1 MKYKAVGMGRT
12 DLSVMLDHPLV
23 LPIYRLASVYPVRL
37 TES

>member
-1 MKYKAVGMGRT
+1 MKDKAVWMGRT

-23 LPIYRLASVYPVRL
+23 LPIYRLASEYPVHS

>member
-1 MKYKAVGMGRT
+1 MKDKAVGMGRT

-23 LPIYRLASVYPVRL
+23 LPIYRLASVYPVHS